1 MITLPEKIA
10 FALILMGS
18 TAWFAWRISVLVR
31 LVRMGKPDPD
41 DRFANPVG
49 RIADVF
55 VDVFSQRRV
64 FRKPFV
70 GVFHLFIVWGFF
82 VYAINTVNHFA
93 GAFVPDFDLLGRTQF
108 ALWYSS
114 VADVFAVLIIVG
126 VLGLAFRRHVLRP
139 SSLTRPSAESVLVFT
154 FIGGAMV
161 AYLLDHSIHIALG
174 VHPRSAYHIVAS
186 MLAPVFVGWNELLLN
201 VIAHLAWWFDSVTHL
216 VLVALLFIPTKHLHL
231 LAGPVNLAFPRTRPR
246 GQLAMMNLEAEDVES
261 FGVSKIEDYTWK
273 QNLDLLACIE
283 CGRCQDFCPT
293 ANTAKPLNPK
303 KLIVDLKHHLLQD
316 GPALLKAKAG
326 EATAERPA
334 TPDLVG
340 GVVDVDAVW
349 ACTTCA
355 SCVEHCPM
363 GIEHIDKIV
372 DMRRHL
378 VLMEAQFPEQA
389 DGAFRNMETAGNP
402 WGFAPTARAGWAQG
416 LDVPLM
422 ADKKK
427 VDVLFWVGCS
437 GSYDD
442 RCKRISVAI
451 VEILRAA
458 GVDFAILGPEER
470 CTCESARRLG
480 NEYLYQTATQEI
492 VETFG
497 MYEFKRILTACP
509 HCFNTFANEYASF
522 GANYDVVHHAE
533 FISELVAAGKLSLD
547 GHGSAS
553 APVAV
558 HDSCYLARHNGII
571 DAPREALTAAGRT
584 LVSVPREG
592 RKGFCCGAGG
602 GRMWLEET
610 SGERINRVRAKELAD
625 TGAQTVATMCPFCM
639 TMLVDGAKA
648 NGDGAAE
655 VKDIA
660 EIIAAALTG
669 SAGVP
674 PALASSAGGTP
685 AVQK

>member
-1 MITLPEKIA
+1 MVTLPEEIL

-18 TAWFAWRISVLVR
+18 IAWFAWRISVLAR

-41 DRFANPVG
+41 DRFANPAG
-49 RIADVF
+49 RIAGVF
-55 VDVFSQRRV
+55 VDVFAQRRV
-64 FRKPFV
+64 FRKPLV
-70 GVFHLFIVWGFF
+70 GAFHLLIVWGFF
-82 VYAINTVNHFA
+82 VFAINTVNHFA
-93 GAFVPDFDLLGRTQF
+93 GAFLPDFDMLAPVGLAHGY
-108 ALWYSS
+108 AA
-114 VADVFAVLIIVG
+114 VADIFAVLIIVG

-154 FIGGAMV
+154 FIAGAMA
-161 AYLLDHSIHIALG
+161 AYLLDNAAHIALG
-174 VHPRSAYHIVAS
+174 IHARPGDHPVSAA
-186 MLAPVFVGWNELLLN
+186 LAAGFAHWNTAALRILGH
-201 VIAHLAWWFDSVTHL
+201 AAWWCDSITHL
-216 VLVALLFIPTKHLHL
+216 VLVALICIPTKHLHL
-231 LAGPVNLAFPRTRPR
+231 LAGPVNLVFRRTRAR
-246 GQLAMMNLEAEDVES
+246 GQLAMMNLEAEDAES

-283 CGRCQDFCPT
+283 CGRCQDYCPT

-303 KLIVDLKHHLLQD
+303 KLIVDLKHHLLHD
-316 GPALLKAKAG
+316 GPALLKASAAAKAG
-326 EATAERPA
+326 AEAAERPA
-334 TPDLVG
+334 TPEMIG
-340 GVVDVDAVW
+340 GVVDVEAVW

-378 VLMEAQFPEQA
+378 VLMEAQFPGQA

-402 WGFAPTARAGWAQG
+402 WGFGPAARAAWAQD

-427 VDVLFWVGCS
+427 ADILFWVGCS

-480 NEYLYQTATQEI
+480 NEYLYQTAAREI
-492 VETFG
+492 VETLG
-497 MYEFKRILTACP
+497 KYEFKRILTACP
-509 HCFNTFANEYASF
+509 HCFNTFANEYPAF
-522 GANYDVVHHAE
+522 GGNYDVVHHASL
-533 FISELVAAGKLSLD
+533 ISELIAEGKLLLN
-547 GHGSAS
+547 GNGSGIS
-553 APVAV
+553 SVAV

-571 DAPREALTAAGRT
+571 DAPREALKAAGRT

-610 SGERINRVRAKELAD
+610 IGERINRVRAKELAG
-625 TGAQTVATMCPFCM
+625 TGAKTVATLCPFCM

-648 NGDGAAE
+648 NGGDSPE
-655 VKDIA
+655 FKDIA
-660 EIIAAALTG
+660 EIIAAAL
-669 SAGVP
+669 
-674 PALASSAGGTP
+674 PAARA
-685 AVQK
+685 

>member
-1 MITLPEKIA
+1 MISLPEKIV
-10 FALILMGS
+10 FALILAGS
-18 TAWFAWRISVLVR
+18 TAWFVRRVSVLIR
-31 LVRMGKPDPD
+31 LIRMGRPDSD
-41 DRFANPVG
+41 DRFGHPVR
-49 RIADVF
+49 RIADVL

-64 FRKPFV
+64 FRKPVV
-70 GVFHLFIVWGFF
+70 GAFHVLIVWGFF
-82 VYAINTVNHFA
+82 VYAINTINHFA
-93 GAFVPDFDLLGRTQF
+93 GAFLPDFDLLGHSGF
-108 ALWYSS
+108 ALWYAA

-161 AYLLDHSIHIALG
+161 AYLLDHAVHMALG
-174 VHPRSAYHIVAS
+174 IHPRSEYHIVAL

-201 VIAHLAWWFDSVTHL
+201 VIGHVAWWFDSVTHL

-231 LAGPVNLAFPRTRPR
+231 LAGPINLVFRRTRPR
-246 GQLAMMNLEAEDVES
+246 GQLATMDLEAEDAES
-261 FGVSKIEDYTWK
+261 FGVAKIEDYTWK

-283 CGRCQDFCPT
+283 CGRCQDYCPT
-293 ANTAKPLNPK
+293 ANTNKPLNPK
-303 KLIVDLKHHLLQD
+303 KLIVDLKHHLLQV
-316 GPALLKAKAG
+316 GPALLHAKTG
-326 EATAERPA
+326 PQPAERPA
-334 TPDLVG
+334 TPDMIG
-340 GVVDVDAVW
+340 GVIDVDTVW

-355 SCVEHCPM
+355 ACIEHCPM
-363 GIEHIDKIV
+363 GIEHIDKLV

-378 VLMEAQFPEQA
+378 VLMEAEFPAQA

-422 ADKKK
+422 ADKENA
-427 VDVLFWVGCS
+427 DVLFWVGCG

-492 VETFG
+492 VETLG
-497 MYEFKRILTACP
+497 KYAFKRIMTACP
-509 HCFNTFANEYASF
+509 HCFNTFANEYPTF
-522 GANYDVVHHAE
+522 GAKYDVVHHAS
-533 FISELVAAGKLSLD
+533 FINELIVGGKLALN
-547 GHGSAS
+547 GHSSEHSAI
-553 APVAV
+553 AV

-571 DAPREALTAAGRT
+571 DAPREALQAAGGT

-592 RKGFCCGAGG
+592 LKGFCCGAGG

-610 SGERINRVRAKELAD
+610 LGERINRVRAKELAD
-625 TGAQTVATMCPFCM
+625 TGAKTVATLCPFCM

-648 NGDGAAE
+648 NDDGAVE
-655 VKDIA
+655 FKDIA
-660 EIIAAALTG
+660 EIIAEMLPGAH
-669 SAGVP
+669 V
-674 PALASSAGGTP
+674 
-685 AVQK
+685 